1 MMTQNFCVDIFLAN
15 TNAHLPPFPAL
26 AGRPEVVEFSKNYS
40 ILFHLLISKCS
51 VTEQWLN
58 IIMLS
63 NMEKI
68 FKQIM

>member
-15 TNAHLPPFPAL
+15 TNAHFPPFPAL

-51 VTEQWLN
+51 VTEQ
-58 IIMLS
+58 
-63 NMEKI
+63 
-68 FKQIM
+68 